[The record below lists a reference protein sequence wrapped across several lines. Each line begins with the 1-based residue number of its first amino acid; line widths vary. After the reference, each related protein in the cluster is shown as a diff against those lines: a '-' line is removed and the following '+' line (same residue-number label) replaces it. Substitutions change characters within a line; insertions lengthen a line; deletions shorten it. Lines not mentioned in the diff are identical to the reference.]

1 VKLQEARIEVRQRG
15 KGKPLL
21 LLHGE
26 DHYEDSAP
34 FVDELAR
41 SYRVIMPWMPG
52 FAGSTLPDSVRNVE
66 DISYLYLDM
75 LDRMNLKDVA
85 ILGFSVGGWIATEM
99 ATKNCSRL
107 RRLALVAPVGIKV
120 GGPYDRDIE
129 DIYFH
134 SFARVQQ
141 MKFHDVSKDPRVL
154 TEMSDQEA
162 LFEAQA
168 REATAKL
175 CWEPYFHN
183 PSLRYRL
190 NRVTVK
196 TLVMWGAQ
204 DGFVKPAYGRAY
216 AKRMPNA
223 KFVSIPK
230 AGHFPH
236 IEQPD
241 AFMKELRAFLR

>member
-1 VKLQEARIEVRQRG
+1 
-15 KGKPLL
+15 
-21 LLHGE
+21 
-26 DHYEDSAP
+26 
-34 FVDELAR
+34 
-41 SYRVIMPWMPG
+41 
-52 FAGSTLPDSVRNVE
+52 
-66 DISYLYLDM
+66 
-75 LDRMNLKDVA
+75 
-85 ILGFSVGGWIATEM
+85 
-99 ATKNCSRL
+99 
-107 RRLALVAPVGIKV
+107 
-120 GGPYDRDIE
+120 
-129 DIYFH
+129 
-134 SFARVQQ
+134 